1 MYGLAGIVN
10 INKYRYELLH
20 FERRQ
25 EMAKGLI
32 VAGFLVGIVL
42 FALQGCTTL
51 DGTKEAKEP
60 EFVLR
65 INCGA
70 FEPYTDREGNVWLAD
85 QEMEPGKEWG
95 AVGGVTV
102 DWGDLEIADT
112 NSPRVYQTE
121 RYNMDGYKFDLTT
134 NGIYT
139 IYLHFAE
146 TFYDI
151 RAEGE
156 RVFSVIVNGRGFLED
171 FDVFKAAGGFQK
183 PVVAMIEGVKVIKG
197 ELTIDFTPNVQNP
210 EINGIEILSE
220 KLD

>member
-1 MYGLAGIVN
+1 
-10 INKYRYELLH
+10 
-20 FERRQ
+20 
-25 EMAKGLI
+25 MAKRLV
-32 VAGFLVGIVL
+32 VAGFLVGAVL
-42 FALQGCTTL
+42 FTLPGCTTL
-51 DGTKEAKEP
+51 EGVKEAEEAKGP

-65 INCGA
+65 VNCGA
-70 FEPYTDREGNVWLAD
+70 FEHYTDKEGNVWLAD

-102 DWGDLEIADT
+102 DRGNLEIADT

-121 RYNMDGYKFDLTT
+121 RYNMDGYKFDLT
-134 NGIYT
+134 NGKYMVR
-139 IYLHFAE
+139 LHFAE

-151 RAEGE
+151 SAEGE
-156 RVFSVIVNGRGFLED
+156 RIFSVLVNGRSFLED

-183 PVVAMIEGVKVIKG
+183 PVVAVIEGVKVTKG